1 MITLEDIEAW
11 RKAHGLTK
19 KELAAKL
26 GITYPFLVNVL
37 NGKRVLS
44 AATAMK
50 FQQLSRQHVKRCN
63 YDEVRAFAIRMT
75 DAEFY
80 ALCRALGV
88 EDMSPAETE
97 KAVRDLLQA
106 TWDELAATVPQVVED
121 PPEEED

>member
-1 MITLEDIEAW
+1 MITLKDIEAW
-11 RKAHGLTK
+11 RVAHRLSK
-19 KELAAKL
+19 KELAEQL
-26 GITYPFLVNVL
+26 GLTYTYLVGML

-50 FQQLSRQHVKRCN
+50 FQQLSGKHVKRCN

-106 TWDELAATVPQVVED
+106 TWDELAATVPQVVDD
-121 PPEEED
+121 PPEDD